1 MRTAHSPNAI
11 VPPPPPACVRPVPPR
26 GRRAKG
32 SSSLLPLHFSS
43 GSPERHK
50 GAWWMEEGGW
60 LISSFLQPLSL
71 SLDPEKTENCHPAL
85 EKALDITDG
94 PETKVY
100 SPNLARVS
108 SPSLPQQSPILA
120 AFLLSFCSARNM
132 TSIFKEQS
140 SISPLALA
148 PPISPLSLVYQ
159 PFPHPRFH
167 HRQQQT
173 QRKLNNLSPASSS
186 LQPLENE
193 SIPTASESNTRL
205 QT

>member
-1 MRTAHSPNAI
+1 MRLF
-11 VPPPPPACVRPVPPR
+11 PR
-26 GRRAKG
+26 AAR

-50 GAWWMEEGGW
+50 GAWLADRGRRTDNIQQHPR
-60 LISSFLQPLSL
+60 LPFLS
-71 SLDPEKTENCHPAL
+71 
-85 EKALDITDG
+85 
-94 PETKVY
+94 
-100 SPNLARVS
+100 
-108 SPSLPQQSPILA
+108 SLPRIPRSPILSA
-120 AFLLSFCSARNM
+120 SHIRLRSLVPLLSFCSARNM

-148 PPISPLSLVYQ
+148 QPISPSLYQ

-186 LQPLENE
+186 LQPLEDE
-193 SIPTASESNTRL
+193 STPTASESNTRL
-205 QT
+205 SNLP

>member
-1 MRTAHSPNAI
+1 MRLF
-11 VPPPPPACVRPVPPR
+11 PR
-26 GRRAKG
+26 AAR

-50 GAWWMEEGGW
+50 GAWLDDGRRTDNIQQHPR
-60 LISSFLQPLSL
+60 LPSL
-71 SLDPEKTENCHPAL
+71 S
-85 EKALDITDG
+85 
-94 PETKVY
+94 
-100 SPNLARVS
+100 
-108 SPSLPQQSPILA
+108 SLPRSPILSA
-120 AFLLSFCSARNM
+120 SHIRLRSLVPLLSFCSARNM

-148 PPISPLSLVYQ
+148 PPISPSLYQ

-186 LQPLENE
+186 LQPLEDE
-193 SIPTASESNTRL
+193 STPTASESNTRL
-205 QT
+205 SNFWR